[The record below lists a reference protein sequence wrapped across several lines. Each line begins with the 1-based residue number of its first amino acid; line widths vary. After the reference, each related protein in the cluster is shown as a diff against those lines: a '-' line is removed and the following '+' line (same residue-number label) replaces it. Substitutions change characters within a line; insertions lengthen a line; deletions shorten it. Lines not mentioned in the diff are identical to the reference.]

1 MDNFSLESFLNYCDY
16 TNEMEIADE
25 SFSDLVQ
32 SLKGKVQETSTKIK
46 QWYYQVIPNADYF
59 KEAKLDPQ
67 MNKDLI
73 QVLRVSQPRT
83 DINFRAITNY
93 YSYMN
98 KHKDGTQTNQSLS
111 VQTGGTPGKEHTTSL
126 LHEVERSTIDID
138 ESLKAAKKSMEY
150 KRILSNKY
158 SYSKREKIPLGI
170 IISDLK
176 KSGSDAAYFE
186 GELKK
191 LQQTMER
198 IKNPEPGVSNL
209 TNRMN
214 VFIHKIIEYY
224 HFRISILQI
233 YLKRAKTSLTEETYK
248 MNKNVKENDEN
259 RTKSSTHRKGL
270 MPMMKFKSP
279 EQIQYVKDLYKRAC
293 DAETWEEYKPLYDEL
308 SKLLHCEGK
317 NIEGLRFVGLTV
329 AGIVAGDDKPVEIPL
344 GGRTLYHNSPN
355 GEIKQLD
362 ARWKTPLPVLFP
374 ERRVYFHM
382 NFSTDRYGAK
392 IKEGSYVYTPVNP
405 PKSAFRDPEMGR
417 TAIYVAT
424 DKPIKVKKV
433 DFNAVKDKKLEKI
446 DLEFN
451 KKNK

>member
-1 MDNFSLESFLNYCDY
+1 MNDFSLESFLNYCELSEDY
-16 TNEMEIADE
+16 NVADE
-25 SFSDLVQ
+25 SFSELI
-32 SLKGKVQETSTKIK
+32 SSMKGKVQETSTKIK

-59 KEAKLDPQ
+59 KEARLDPQ
-67 MNKDLI
+67 MNKDLLY
-73 QVLRVSQPRT
+73 VLRVSQPRT
-83 DINFRAITNY
+83 DINFKAITSY

-111 VQTGGTPGKEHTTSL
+111 VNTGGTPGKDHTTSL

-138 ESLKAAKKSMEY
+138 ESLKAAKKSQEY

-158 SYSKREKIPLGI
+158 SFSNKEKIPLGL

-176 KSGSDAAYFE
+176 KSGSESAYFE

-191 LQQTMER
+191 LQSVMEK
-198 IKNPEPGVSNL
+198 IKNPEPGVSNI

-224 HFRISILQI
+224 HFRINILQI
-233 YLKRAKTSLTEETYK
+233 YLKRAKTSLTDETYK
-248 MNKNVKENDEN
+248 MNKNVKETEDN

-270 MPMMKFKSP
+270 MPMVKLKTP

-308 SKLLHCEGK
+308 SKMLHCEGK
-317 NIEGLRFVGLTV
+317 NIEGLRFLGLTV
-329 AGIVAGDDKPVEIPL
+329 AGIVAGDSNPVEVPL
-344 GGRTLYHNSPN
+344 AGRQLYHNSPN
-355 GEIKQLD
+355 GNITELD

-374 ERRVYFHM
+374 ERRVYFHI

-392 IKEGSYVYTPVNP
+392 IADGSTVYTPVNP
-405 PKSAFRDPEMGR
+405 PQKAYRDPEMGR
-417 TAIYVAT
+417 TAIYVVT

-433 DFNAVKDKKLEKI
+433 DFNKIKDNKLEKI